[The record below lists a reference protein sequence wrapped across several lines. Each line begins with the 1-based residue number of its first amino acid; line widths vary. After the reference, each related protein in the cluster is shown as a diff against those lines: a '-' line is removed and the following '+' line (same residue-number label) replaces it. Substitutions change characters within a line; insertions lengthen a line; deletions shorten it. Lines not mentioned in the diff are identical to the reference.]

1 MKSTESTLQRTLQHF
16 DELPDAARVPGP
28 VVDLLFSISRA
39 TRWRRV
45 KAGTLPAPRRDAG
58 SFPTFSVAE
67 LRAKL
72 RG

>member
-1 MKSTESTLQRTLQHF
+1 MKNVTTLARTLQNF

-28 VVDLLFSISRA
+28 VVDALFSISRA

-45 KAGTLPAPRRDAG
+45 KAGRLPAPRRDAG
-58 SFPTFSVAE
+58 SFPTFAVGE